1 MIQAKR
7 RARVPCL
14 SVQQPDG
21 KIKKR
26 IFVELPIGHT
36 YKDLHSKIIIRADT
50 GADCNCICIKE
61 YDRILI
67 DGNGSKS
74 LDSVYKVRKRY

>member
-1 MIQAKR
+1 LR
-7 RARVPCL
+7 
-14 SVQQPDG
+14 
-21 KIKKR
+21 
-26 IFVELPIGHT
+26 
-36 YKDLHSKIIIRADT
+36 
-50 GADCNCICIKE
+50 KE